1 MRLTLLA
8 AESQPTA
15 IVRNYLLDHGFSDVE
30 VVLEASVPRKETLL
44 HRYRKLGWRSV
55 AGQVLFQLFIPPLLR
70 RTSRGRAS
78 EIMRLYGLRNTPPA
92 YAGHRVKTI
101 NAPMVAEL
109 LKARQP
115 ELVLVHGTRIIK
127 STILKSVASPFVNIH
142 AGVTP
147 RYRGVHGGY
156 WARWSDDDAHFGVTI
171 HLVDPGVDTGAVLSH
186 LTLVP
191 TERDNFTTY
200 PLLQLA
206 EALPKLVELLRSF
219 EHDGV
224 FEVQTANADA
234 AESRQWY
241 HPTLVQYIQGRV
253 RGVK

>member
-8 AESQPTA
+8 AESQSTA
-15 IVRNYLLDHGFSDVE
+15 ILRNYLLDHGVSDVE
-30 VVLEASVPRKETLL
+30 IVLEAPVPREETLL

-55 AGQVLFQLFIPPLLR
+55 AGQVLFQLCIPPLLR
-70 RTSRGRAS
+70 RLSRGRAT
-78 EIMRLYGLRNTPPA
+78 EIMRLYGLRDTPLA
-92 YAGHRVKTI
+92 DAGHRVATI
-101 NAPMVAEL
+101 NAPIVAEL
-109 LKARQP
+109 LQARQP

-142 AGVTP
+142 AGIIP

-156 WARWSDDDAHFGVTI
+156 WARWSKDDANFGVTI
-171 HLVDPGVDTGAVLSH
+171 HLVDPGVDTGAVLRH
-186 LTLVP
+186 LRFAP
-191 TERDNFTTY
+191 TERDNFVTY

-219 EHDGV
+219 ANDGV
-224 FEVQTANADA
+224 FEVQTADAGA

-241 HPTLVQYIQGRV
+241 HPL
-253 RGVK
+253 